1 MGLVRVKSA
10 QFWYVLG
17 RAYFGIDKLLP
28 HQHKVARVPERWWS
42 IPETVE

>member
-10 QFWYVLG
+10 QFRYVLG
-17 RAYFGIDKLLP
+17 RGCFGIDKFLP